1 MSGTTPKPLDQER
14 KRVAPFPHFSSPLLR
29 VSVCCCCSACFK
41 MDGEMI
47 RERRRDEDKREFDNY
62 SIDCLIVR
70 RIFKNINPFLKVCKY
85 MAQILLIF
93 SKLLHLRVD
102 VIV

>member
-29 VSVCCCCSACFK
+29 VSLCCCSACFK

-47 RERRRDEDKREFDNY
+47 RERGKGEGDKREFDNY
-62 SIDCLIVR
+62 SIDVCSDVGQILSAL
-70 RIFKNINPFLKVCKY
+70 NPFEKY
-85 MAQILLIF
+85 SNIYIYILCQ
-93 SKLLHLRVD
+93 S
-102 VIV
+102 